1 MSSRARTGKRRLPNF
16 FVGVIAIILVIA
28 GLLLAFTKKLPFTGE
43 GYQIKA
49 VVANAQNIAE
59 KSPVRIAGVEVGK
72 VTTIEPLPDS
82 NAAELTMTIED
93 NGRPIHED
101 ARMQIRPRLF
111 LEGNLFV
118 DLQPG
123 SPSAPEMESGD
134 TIPIQQTYNS
144 VQLDELLTALQG
156 EVRGN
161 LQVLLREFGNGL
173 DRYGG
178 AEGLQELNRSGGD
191 AFLYTSQVNEALLGT
206 EEGDLA
212 GFTRNFA
219 RVAQALNKNDTQL
232 QSLLT
237 NLRIVTGSFAA
248 ESTALQESIRELP
261 GVLTA
266 ADPVFTNLNAS
277 FPALRA
283 FAVEA
288 LPGVRSTGPTIDVS
302 LPFIRQLRALVSADE
317 LRGLTG
323 DLRATIPSLARLTR
337 RQIPFLEEA
346 RALSSCFTNVII
358 PWSADE
364 VGNGETD
371 GAGDPIYPVY
381 QETGYGLVG
390 IAGESR
396 SGDANGQY
404 IRVGA
409 GGGTNT
415 VVTGA
420 DEFGVV
426 PFPIEGSEPNINSS
440 RKTKFRP
447 NIPCETQEPPDM
459 RSQPG
464 PGPVMMRS
472 PGASESIL
480 TGPHRNTEFADITRE
495 AAGLWEEW
503 MQVQSEEGPEEA
515 RREGSEYNELRQDL
529 LEFERERMPEY
540 LQMLREG
547 VYE

>member
-1 MSSRARTGKRRLPNF
+1 MTSRARTGKKRLPNF
-16 FVGVIAIILVIA
+16 WVGVIAILLVVI
-28 GLLLAFTKKLPFTGE
+28 GLWLSFTKKLPFTGE

-101 ARMQIRPRLF
+101 ARIQIRPRLF

-118 DLQPG
+118 DMQPG

-144 VQLDELLTALQG
+144 VQLDELLTGLQS

-161 LQVLLREFGNGL
+161 MQLLLRELGDAF

-178 AEGLQELNRSGGD
+178 AEGLREFNRSGAD
-191 AFLYTSQVNEALLGT
+191 AFQYTSQVNEAVLGT

-219 RVAQALNKNDTQL
+219 RVAQALNQNDTQL
-232 QSLLT
+232 QSLVT
-237 NLRIVTGSFAA
+237 NLRVVTGSFAA
-248 ESTALQESIRELP
+248 ESGSLQESLRLLP
-261 GVLTA
+261 GVLDQ
-266 ADPVFTNLNAS
+266 ADPVFANLNSS

-302 LPFIRQLRALVSADE
+302 LPFIRQLRALVSDDE
-317 LRGLTG
+317 LRGLTR
-323 DLRATIPSLARLTR
+323 DLRATIPSLASLTR
-337 RQIPFLEEA
+337 RQIPFLEQA
-346 RALSSCFTNVII
+346 RAVSSCFTNVII

-364 VGNGETD
+364 VGNGQTD
-371 GAGDPIYPVY
+371 GAGDVINPVY
-381 QETGYGLVG
+381 QETAYGLVG
-390 IAGESR
+390 IGGESR

-404 IRVGA
+404 IRVG
-409 GGGTNT
+409 GGGGVNT
-415 VVTGA
+415 VVSGNG
-420 DEFGVV
+420 DVGVV
-426 PFPIEGSEPNINSS
+426 PFPIEGSEPDIDSS
-440 RKTKFRP
+440 RKTPFRP
-447 NIPCETQEPPDM
+447 NIPCENQEPPDM

-464 PGPVMMRS
+464 PAPAVARQ
-472 PGASESIL
+472 PGASESL
-480 TGPHRNTEFADITRE
+480 LNGPLANTRYADITRE
-495 AAGLWEEW
+495 AITLWEDW
-503 MQVQSEEGPEEA
+503 MQLQDSDP
-515 RREGSEYNELRQDL
+515 SELRRDDSELSDLRERL
-529 LEFERERMPEY
+529 LEFDREQMPEY
-540 LQMLREG
+540 LRMLRERDF
-547 VYE
+547 E

>member
-1 MSSRARTGKRRLPNF
+1 MTSRARTGKRRLPNF
-16 FVGVIAIILVIA
+16 VVGLIAVLLVIG
-28 GLLLAFTKKLPFTGE
+28 GLWLAFTKKLPFTGE

-93 NGRPIHED
+93 NGRPIHTD
-101 ARMQIRPRLF
+101 ARIQIRPRLF

-118 DLQPG
+118 DMQPG

-144 VQLDELLTALQG
+144 VQLDEILTGLQS

-161 LQVLLREFGNGL
+161 MQLLLRELGDGL

-191 AFLYTSQVNEALLGT
+191 AFLYTSQVNEAVLGT
-206 EEGDLA
+206 EDGDLA

-219 RVAQALNKNDTQL
+219 RVAQALNRNDTQL

-248 ESTALQESIRELP
+248 ESGALQESIRELP

-266 ADPVFTNLNAS
+266 AEPVFANLNAS

-302 LPFIRQLRALVSADE
+302 LPFIRQLRALVAPDE
-317 LRGLTG
+317 LRGLTV

-346 RALSSCFTNVII
+346 RAFSSCFTNVVI
-358 PWSADE
+358 PWSADS
-364 VGNGETD
+364 VGNGRID
-371 GAGDPIYPVY
+371 GAGDPINPVY

-390 IAGESR
+390 IGGESR

-409 GGGTNT
+409 GGGVNS
-415 VVTGA
+415 VVTPSGV
-420 DEFGVV
+420 GVV
-426 PFPIEGSEPNINSS
+426 PFPIEGSEPDIDSS
-440 RKTKFRP
+440 RKTRFRP
-447 NIPCETQEPPDM
+447 NIPCENQEPPDM
-459 RSQPG
+459 RSAPG
-464 PGPVMMRS
+464 PAPQQSRIAAGAETILSGPLADTR
-472 PGASESIL
+472 L
-480 TGPHRNTEFADITRE
+480 ADITRK
-495 AAGLWEEW
+495 AAKLFEEW
-503 MQVQSEEGPEEA
+503 MVLQSEAPLSDA
-515 RREGSEYNELRQDL
+515 RREDSESADLRERL
-529 LEFERERMPEY
+529 LEFDREQMPEY
-540 LQMLREG
+540 LRMLREG
-547 VYE
+547 VAE